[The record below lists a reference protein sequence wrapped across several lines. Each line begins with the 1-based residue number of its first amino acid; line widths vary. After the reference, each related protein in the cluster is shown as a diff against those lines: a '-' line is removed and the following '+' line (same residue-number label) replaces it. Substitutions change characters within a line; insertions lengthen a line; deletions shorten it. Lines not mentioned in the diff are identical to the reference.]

1 MQRSSGFT
9 LIELVI
15 VIVVLGILA
24 AMAIPR
30 FVSLQTEARIAVI
43 DSLFNTTRSASN
55 LVFAKSAVA
64 GQSGAASGAV
74 DIDGPG
80 PLGNVTTRFGHPEA
94 TAANIALMFDS
105 LSPRYVFSGGGPGN
119 ATLVINI
126 DGIPS
131 CSVSYTASIGPG
143 VPPQLS
149 RNIAGC

>member
-1 MQRSSGFT
+1 MPRQAGFT

-24 AMAIPR
+24 ALAIPR

-43 DSLFNTTRSASN
+43 DSLFNSTRSASN
-55 LVFAKSAVA
+55 LVFAKAAAA
-64 GQSGAASGAV
+64 GLSDAASGAV

-94 TAANIALMFDS
+94 TQANIALMFDS
-105 LSPRYVFSGGGPGN
+105 LSPRFAFSGGGPGN

-126 DGIPS
+126 DGIAT
-131 CSVSYTASIGPG
+131 CSVSYTASTGPG
-143 VPPQLS
+143 VTPVFS
-149 RNIAGC
+149 RLVTGC